1 MKKGKKELLLM
12 AVILLIAAAGFFINY
27 LTHRHPAAAAEVSVD
42 GQTTAVYDLS
52 RDLETTIQGYD
63 GGTNHLVI
71 QDGVLWID
79 EATCPDKVCIHQGKI
94 SMNGELVVCLPNRVI
109 VKIKE
114 QEPAS

>member
-27 LTHRHPAAAAEVSVD
+27 LTHRHPAAAAEVIVD

-114 QEPAS
+114 QKK